1 MFGKH
6 ATFVTNQH
14 AVLFKDWGECQR
26 WHSLVLIKGS
36 RVPLALGILVQRPNQ
51 TIIGKKSP
59 QSGYLQIMVEPAMGV
74 GKKVSDVQ
82 SVDAAI
88 SHFPILI

>member
-1 MFGKH
+1 M
-6 ATFVTNQH
+6 
-14 AVLFKDWGECQR
+14 
-26 WHSLVLIKGS
+26 
-36 RVPLALGILVQRPNQ
+36 PLALGILVQRPNQ

-59 QSGYLQIMVEPAMGV
+59 QSGYLQIMVEPAMGG

>member
-1 MFGKH
+1 M
-6 ATFVTNQH
+6 
-14 AVLFKDWGECQR
+14 
-26 WHSLVLIKGS
+26 
-36 RVPLALGILVQRPNQ
+36 PLALGILVQRPNQ